1 MNLSAIL
8 LSYGKIYTS
17 LDYIVTKYGMSE
29 RAYLVNNR
37 FMVVAFLIFATLTFK
52 SLTFLFFLQYSGTI
66 ILIELKFFL
75 FDLLFEIA

>member
-17 LDYIVTKYGMSE
+17 LDYIVTKYGVSE
-29 RAYLVNNR
+29 GAYLVNNR
-37 FMVVAFLIFATLTFK
+37 FMVVAFLIFTTLTFK
-52 SLTFLFFLQYSGTI
+52 SLTFLFFLQYSGII
-66 ILIELKFFL
+66 ILIELKSFL

>member
-17 LDYIVTKYGMSE
+17 LDYIVTKYGVSE
-29 RAYLVNNR
+29 GAYLVNNR
-37 FMVVAFLIFATLTFK
+37 FMVVAFLYSLRLP
-52 SLTFLFFLQYSGTI
+52 SNPLTFLFFLQYSGII
-66 ILIELKFFL
+66 ILIELKSFL